1 MEMKQIYDITNDIT
15 QEAIGDSA
23 VLKEDLTN
31 ITDYGTA
38 VFNAMSMDHFCKKL
52 IDRIG
57 KVTFESET
65 YQGFG
70 LPLYRSAWEYGAA
83 MMTLETSDLD
93 EATENES
100 WLLTNGQSYDPNIF
114 KGPTGIEARYYQKR
128 TTFEIPLSL
137 ADEQVKSAF
146 TSAEQVNSFFTMI
159 QTKLKNSMTVKKD
172 ELAMRVV
179 NSMIGS
185 TLAAEFP
192 SVTGDNYSNST
203 GVKAVNL
210 LKLYNEQFTQ
220 SLTFAQA
227 MFSPEFM
234 RYASYVIKNYL
245 AYLKRMSKC
254 FNIKGYPQ
262 FTSDPSMILL
272 SQFRNGVETYLESD
286 TFHNQLV
293 AIGKNNVTDVPYFQG
308 SGTDFALGSATKIH
322 VEVPDP
328 SDETLKKEVVASGIL
343 GVMFDWKSC
352 MINNNNPRVTSNYN
366 GKAEFTNYWYKE
378 DCSYVTRPS
387 RNFIVFFAA

>member
-1 MEMKQIYDITNDIT
+1 MKVEQVYELTNTIA
-15 QEAIGDSA
+15 QELMGESVI
-23 VLKEDLTN
+23 VNEDLSN
-31 ITDYGTA
+31 VVD
-38 VFNAMSMDHFCKKL
+38 
-52 IDRIG
+52 IG
-57 KVTFESET
+57 KAFENMGDRYDKYVRSLHDHIGKMWFVNRT
-65 YQGFG
+65 YSGGSPNILMDGWEFG
-70 LPLYRSAWEYGAA
+70 SI
-83 MMTLETSDLD
+83 LEKVRADMPQA
-93 EATENES
+93 EENES
-100 WLLTNGQSYDPNIF
+100 WELQDRTSYDPNIF
-114 KGPTGIEARYYQKR
+114 YKPAVHAKFFNNRV
-128 TTFEIPLSL
+128 TFEIPISIT
-137 ADEQVKSAF
+137 EKQVRSAF
-146 TSAEQVNSFFTMI
+146 SNATQLNAFYSMI
-159 QTKLKNSMTVKKD
+159 YNAVDKAMTVRLD
-172 ELAMRVV
+172 SLIDRTINAG
-179 NSMIGS
+179 I
-185 TLAAEFP
+185 AETMYDAFP
-192 SVTGDNYSNST
+192 AGTYTGT
-203 GVKAVNL
+203 TVRAVNL

-220 SLTFAQA
+220 TLTFAQA

-322 VEVPDP
+322 VEVPLP
-328 SDETLKKEVVASGIL
+328 TDETQKKEIEASGIL